1 MAKSVS
7 VGLSRFARLI
17 LAVLIA
23 VGTVSV
29 LSGCPKKQVK
39 DEQMAPPDVTKMKQM
54 MPEGGQAQTKSG
66 KSGNPGMPG
75 GTK

>member
-1 MAKSVS
+1 MASSVS
-7 VGLSRFARLI
+7 VGLSRFARLT

-39 DEQMAPPDVTKMKQM
+39 KGEMSQEQIKQQM
-54 MPEGGQAQTKSG
+54 MQGSQGQTKSG
-66 KSGNPGMPG
+66 KSSNPGMPG